1 LKFRAPLV
9 LLINAYTFAE
19 IIKKR
24 CITMKNKTANSRTPK
39 PPPLVP
45 PIDFDGAWKD
55 IIELFLP
62 EFIAFF
68 LPKLHVEIDYNVEPT
83 YLEQELQHILETKG
97 YKKKTTDKLIKMG
110 LKNGKSKWILLHIE
124 VQSYF
129 EKLFGRRMFIIFSW
143 LFTKYDESLVAL
155 AIYTSNRVPKIFDHF
170 EEEVFGTKVRLDFN
184 AYRVMRQN
192 DKALMES
199 DNIFALFVLA
209 NKYVN
214 ETRAEK
220 DLPNRLRMKEKI
232 YELALERK
240 ISEERIAKF
249 IIFVDRIMLLPKGL
263 DKEFSEFLKLKFKKF
278 MGRPKTFDFR
288 GSSSEFVMRYVY
300 KQMYGVEAE
309 DFAQEHALRIKTEKE
324 LEKERIKSEKER
336 IKNEKEIEKGLENE
350 RLRTVLNLNAQDWS
364 ATKIADVLGYDL
376 TWVETILKKNKK
388 KQPK

>member
-1 LKFRAPLV
+1 MKKNTTKISILKSPNF
-9 LLINAYTFAE
+9 
-19 IIKKR
+19 
-24 CITMKNKTANSRTPK
+24 
-39 PPPLVP
+39 VP

-62 EFIAFF
+62 EFISFF
-68 LPKLHVEIDYNVEPT
+68 LPKLHEEIDYNVEPT

-155 AIYTSNRVPKIFDHF
+155 AIYTSNKVPKIFDHF

-184 AYRVMRQN
+184 AYRVMKQN
-192 DKALMES
+192 DKVLMES

-240 ISEERIAKF
+240 INEERIAKF

-263 DKEFSEFLKLKFKKF
+263 DEEFSEFLKLKLKKI
-278 MGRPKTFDFR
+278 MGRPKTFDAR
-288 GSSSEFVMRYVY
+288 GTSSDFLMRLMY
-300 KQMYGVEAE
+300 KSIYGVELSDVERNLAHE
-309 DFAQEHALRIKTEKE
+309 KAVRLKHEKTFVKQLVEE
-324 LEKERIKSEKER
+324 
-336 IKNEKEIEKGLENE
+336 LENE
-350 RLRTVLNLNAQDWS
+350 RLKAVLNLHAQDWT
-364 ATKIADVLGYDL
+364 AAKIADVLGYDL
-376 TWVETILKKNKK
+376 TWVEAILKKNKK

>member
-1 LKFRAPLV
+1 
-9 LLINAYTFAE
+9 
-19 IIKKR
+19 
-24 CITMKNKTANSRTPK
+24 MKNKTTKNGTPK
-39 PPPLVP
+39 TPPLVP
-45 PIDFDGAWKD
+45 KIDFDGAWKD
-55 IIELFLP
+55 IIEMFLP

-68 LPKLHVEIDYNVEPT
+68 LPKLHEEIDYDVEPT

-155 AIYTSNRVPKIFDHF
+155 AIYTSNKVPKIFDHF
-170 EEEVFGTKVRLDFN
+170 EEEVYGTKVRLDFN
-184 AYRVMRQN
+184 AYRVMKQN
-192 DKALMES
+192 DEALMKS

-263 DKEFSEFLKLKFKKF
+263 DEVFNEFIKIKLSKF
-278 MGRPKTFDFR
+278 MGRTKEFDYR
-288 GSSSEFVMRYVY
+288 GTSSEFIVKYMY
-300 KQMYGVEAE
+300 KKIYGVEAG
-309 DFAQEHALRIKTEKE
+309 DFLQEHALRVKS
-324 LEKERIKSEKER
+324 EKERIKSEKER
-336 IKNEKEIEKGLENE
+336 IKSEKERIKSEKERIKSEKEFERE
-350 RLRTVLNLNAQDWS
+350 RLKNVRERVEERLKIVQNLQEEGWTS
-364 ATKIADVLGYDL
+364 ARIADVLSCDL
-376 TWVETILKKNKK
+376 AWVEKSLKIKK
-388 KQPK
+388 KK

>member
-1 LKFRAPLV
+1 
-9 LLINAYTFAE
+9 
-19 IIKKR
+19 
-24 CITMKNKTANSRTPK
+24 MKNTTTKNGVPK

-45 PIDFDGAWKD
+45 NIDFDGAWKD
-55 IIELFLP
+55 IIELFLQ

-68 LPKLHVEIDYNVEPT
+68 LPKLHEAIDYSVPPT
-83 YLEQELQHILETKG
+83 YLDKELQHILETKG
-97 YKKKTTDKLIKMG
+97 YKKKTTDKLIKMQ

-184 AYRVMRQN
+184 AYRVMKQN

-214 ETRAEK
+214 ETRAESE
-220 DLPNRLRMKEKI
+220 LPNRLRMKEKI

-240 ISEERIAKF
+240 ISEDRIAKF
-249 IIFVDRIMLLPKGL
+249 IIFVDRIMLLPKDL
-263 DKEFSEFLKLKFKKF
+263 DEEFTKFITSKFTKF
-278 MGRPKTFDFR
+278 MARTKEYDYR
-288 GSSSEFVMRYVY
+288 GSSSEFIM
-300 KQMYGVEAE
+300 KFMHKKIYGIELE
-309 DFAQEHALRIKTEKE
+309 EEHALRIKSEQE
-324 LEKERIKSEKER
+324 LEQERA
-336 IKNEKEIEKGLENE
+336 KNEQERAKNE
-350 RLRTVLNLNAQDWS
+350 RDRLKIVLTLHGQGWT
-364 ATKIADVLGYDL
+364 ATRIADVFDYDL
-376 TWVETILKKNKK
+376 AWVEQSIKPLKTQKV
-388 KQPK
+388 